1 MVLTFDFRIEIKAC
15 PSVEMIEKE
24 NSIKLVMMGARRDDT
39 GIYTLKADNDHG
51 QDQADVEV
59 VVMVE
64 PSKPRGPM
72 KINDIVADG
81 CLAEWS
87 APEDD
92 GGTPIT
98 QYIIEKAEGAS
109 VNWTVCGQTKGD
121 VTKCRVSGLKMGKDH
136 RLQVD
141 LDRSLHDYVKTKN
154 SRSDLP

>member
-1 MVLTFDFRIEIKAC
+1 MVATHYWLIKVLPPFALEFNSLFLNCDLKTQFDFRIEIKAC

-72 KINDIVADG
+72 KMNDITADG
-81 CLAEWS
+81 IYTKL
-87 APEDD
+87 
-92 GGTPIT
+92 TFY
-98 QYIIEKAEGAS
+98 YISTLLFSHFPSILLYK
-109 VNWTVCGQTKGD
+109 
-121 VTKCRVSGLKMGKDH
+121 VSNRD
-136 RLQVD
+136 
-141 LDRSLHDYVKTKN
+141 
-154 SRSDLP
+154 